1 VPDFLLK
8 EWGEGQGEMRVDLVY
23 QTHGLLRDKMVRRKS
38 FKTKK
43 AAGEYFKEIN
53 RGDIIKAWLTY
64 FDGWHDVFIG
74 YIKNEGVI

>member
-1 VPDFLLK
+1 MPDFLLK

-53 RGDIIKAWLTY
+53 CGDIIKACKRILMGGMMCLLGILKTK
-64 FDGWHDVFIG
+64 G
-74 YIKNEGVI
+74 